1 MLALGLGSAGLGAW
15 AASKPW
21 VSGRSGAVTGESLA
35 EMGTDV
41 TRSPFAMSLALV
53 VLACWAVVLVT
64 REWFRRLVTVL
75 ATVASIGY
83 ALVVALEPRNMLD
96 GLSGALLGAHGA
108 EDVAS
113 TDLTGWVVVA
123 GVAAVAMIAT
133 SAAAVLVVPRW
144 PEMGT
149 RYDAPGGARP
159 TGEVENN
166 LDMWKALD
174 EGHDPTA

>member
-1 MLALGLGSAGLGAW
+1 MLALGLASAGLGAW

-21 VSGRSGAVTGESLA
+21 VSGRSGTVTGESLA
-35 EMGTDV
+35 AMGTDV

-64 REWFRRLVTVL
+64 RGWFRRLVTVL
-75 ATVASIGY
+75 AAVASVGY

-96 GLSGALLGAHGA
+96 GLSEALTAAHGA
-108 EDVAS
+108 EGAAS
-113 TDLTGWVVVA
+113 TDPTAWVVVA

-133 SAAAVLVVPRW
+133 TVAAVLAVPRW

-149 RYDAPGGARP
+149 RYDAPGRAREV
-159 TGEVENN
+159 GQVENN